1 MDVKSK
7 GLQPSRRRGRSGALA
22 GNASHDAL
30 GNGPLTKAECFWGA
44 VWPGRGVDAG
54 QGFTPSIGVVSGANF
69 SPFTSYEREWGE
81 VEEMKGKT
89 GETHPK
95 RSRRREEWNMQLQ
108 RKVSGV
114 PFSGGRMLKEP
125 PRRQGERKDPGH
137 LGHGRQPAGFLWS
150 GMVCIMKSVFW
161 VEKRG

>member
-7 GLQPSRRRGRSGALA
+7 GLQPSRRHGRSGALA

-81 VEEMKGKT
+81 VEEMRPSG
-89 GETHPK
+89 
-95 RSRRREEWNMQLQ
+95 SRDTYPIRMAARM
-108 RKVSGV
+108 S
-114 PFSGGRMLKEP
+114 SGGRLAS
-125 PRRQGERKDPGH
+125 PGV
-137 LGHGRQPAGFLWS
+137 S
-150 GMVCIMKSVFW
+150 N
-161 VEKRG
+161 

>member
-81 VEEMKGKT
+81 VEEMRGKT
-89 GETHPK
+89 GERLTPK
-95 RSRRREEWNMQLQ
+95 GVGEGRNGTCSCRGRFLGCPSLEEGCSKSPQ
-108 RKVSGV
+108 
-114 PFSGGRMLKEP
+114 GGREREKTPAIWGMGDNLQDSYG
-125 PRRQGERKDPGH
+125 QG
-137 LGHGRQPAGFLWS
+137 WS
-150 GMVCIMKSVFW
+150 VL
-161 VEKRG
+161 